1 VRTFTYDALPG
12 RVVFGAGAARTA
24 LAGEV
29 ERLGAGRVL
38 VVAGEAEAGLADALA
53 APLGDRVAGRFDRV
67 RQHVPL
73 EIAEAARA
81 RARELGA
88 DLLLS
93 VGGGSTTGT
102 AKAVALT
109 DRLPI
114 LAVPTTYAG
123 SEMTPVWGLTEPAP
137 GGSRKTTGT
146 DRAVLPVVVVYDPE
160 LTYSLPVDLTVASGL
175 NAMAHC
181 VEAFWAPR
189 ANPVTDAL
197 AAEGVAALAR
207 ALPRLLADGTDAPG
221 RHDALY
227 GAWLAGAAFAA
238 AGSGLHHKICHVL
251 GGAYDL
257 PHAPTHAV
265 VLPRVLAVNEPGAPE
280 AARRLARALLPDT
293 TGGASTDSAPD
304 SAAARLLDLE
314 RALGAPAS
322 LAEVGLAAADLEPA
336 VDLVAAA
343 AGGDAVADNPVP
355 VDRALVDR
363 ILRSAWEGSLP

>member
-1 VRTFTYDALPG
+1 MRTFTYDALPG

-29 ERLGAGRVL
+29 ERLGATRVL
-38 VVAGEAEAGLADALA
+38 VVAGPAEAALADALA
-53 APLGDRVAGRFDRV
+53 APLGNRVAGRFDRV
-67 RQHVPL
+67 RQHVPA
-73 EIAEAARA
+73 EIAAAARE
-81 RARELGA
+81 RAAELGA

-102 AKAVALT
+102 AKAVAMT
-109 DRLPI
+109 ARLPI

-123 SEMTPVWGLTEPAP
+123 SEMTPVWGLTETTS
-137 GGSRKTTGT
+137 GGTRKTTGV
-146 DRAVLPVVVVYDPE
+146 DRAVLPAVVVYDPE

-197 AAEGVAALAR
+197 AADGVAALAR
-207 ALPRLLADGTDAPG
+207 GLPRLLADGADPSG

-265 VLPRVLAVNEPGAPE
+265 VLPRVLAVNEPGAPD
-280 AARRLARALLPDT
+280 AARRIAHALGRDGA
-293 TGGASTDSAPD
+293 GGRG
-304 SAAARLLDLE
+304 AAAALLDLE

-322 LAEVGLAAADLEPA
+322 LAEAGLAEADLPAAADL
-336 VDLVAAA
+336 VA
-343 AGGDAVADNPVP
+343 DAVGGGALPDNPVP

>member
-1 VRTFTYDALPG
+1 MRRSFTYDALPG
-12 RVVFGAGAARTA
+12 RVVFGAGASRSA
-24 LAGEV
+24 LAAEV
-29 ERLGAGRVL
+29 ERLGATRVL
-38 VVAGEAEAGLADALA
+38 VIAGEAEAALADALVT
-53 APLGDRVAGRFDRV
+53 PLGDRVAGRFDRV
-67 RQHVPL
+67 RQHVPV

-81 RARELGA
+81 RARDLGA

-93 VGGGSTTGT
+93 IGGGSTTGT
-102 AKAVALT
+102 AKAVAMT
-109 DRLPI
+109 TRLPI

-123 SEMTPVWGLTEPAP
+123 SEMTPVWGLTESIPA
-137 GGSRKTTGT
+137 GTRKTTGT
-146 DRAVLPVVVVYDPE
+146 DPAVLPVVVVYDPE
-160 LTYSLPVDLTVASGL
+160 LTHSLPVDLTVASGL

-197 AAEGVAALAR
+197 AAEGIAALAR
-207 ALPRLLADGTDAPG
+207 GLPRLLGDGSDAEG

-280 AARRLARALLPDT
+280 AAQRIRRALGSD
-293 TGGASTDSAPD
+293 GAPGSG
-304 SAAARLLDLE
+304 AAGRLRDLE
-314 RALGAPAS
+314 RSLGAPAS
-322 LAEVGLAAADLEPA
+322 LAEVGLAVADLPAA
-336 VDLVAAA
+336 VDLVTATVGGAALP
-343 AGGDAVADNPVP
+343 DNPVP
-355 VDRALVDR
+355 VDRDLVDR

>member
-1 VRTFTYDALPG
+1 MRTFTYDALPG
-12 RVVFGAGAARTA
+12 RVVFGAGAARSS
-24 LAGEV
+24 LAAEV
-29 ERLGAGRVL
+29 DRLGASRVL
-38 VVAGEAEAGLADALA
+38 VIAAPAEAALADELTG
-53 APLGDRVAGRFDRV
+53 PLGDRVAGRFAEV
-67 RQHVPL
+67 RQHVPV

-81 RARELGA
+81 AAADAGA

-93 VGGGSTTGT
+93 IGGGSTTGT
-102 AKAVALT
+102 AKAVAMT
-109 DRLPI
+109 TRLPI

-123 SEMTPVWGLTEPAP
+123 SEMTPVWGLTEAN
-137 GGSRKTTGT
+137 RKTTGT
-146 DRAVLPVVVVYDPE
+146 DVAVLPKVVVYDPE
-160 LTYSLPVDLTVASGL
+160 LTYSLPVDLTVASGF

-197 AAEGVAALAR
+197 SAEGIAALAR
-207 ALPRLLADGTDAPG
+207 GLPRLLDDGSDVEG

-251 GGAYDL
+251 GGAFDL

-265 VLPRVLAVNEPGAPE
+265 VLPRVLAVNEPGAPDT
-280 AARRLARALLPDT
+280 ALRITRAL
-293 TGGASTDSAPD
+293 GQVGATEPR
-304 SAAARLLDLE
+304 AAQLLLELE

-322 LAEVGLAAADLEPA
+322 LAAVGLAEADLATAADL
-336 VDLVAAA
+336 VAEKVT
-343 AGGDAVADNPVP
+343 GDALPDNPVP
-355 VDRALVDR
+355 VDRDLVDR